1 MATITPAYSNVS
13 ARGADAVRLLW
24 TPIATVDTLTG
35 ISIGGSST
43 IRGSVQFSGT
53 FGAAT
58 VKLQVSNDGTTY
70 FDMKDI
76 SGTTI
81 SATAAG
87 HFEFQTAAVYLRPA
101 ISGGTGDAVT
111 VTVSLRQA

>member
-1 MATITPAYSNVS
+1 MAIITPTYSNVS
-13 ARGADAVRLLW
+13 ARGRDVVRLLW

-35 ISIGGSST
+35 ISIGGNLA

-76 SGTTI
+76 SGTVI

-87 HFEFQTAAVYLRPA
+87 HFEFETAAAYLRPA
-101 ISGGTGDAVT
+101 ISGGTADAVT
-111 VTVSLRQA
+111 VTTALREG